1 MTGLICAEYLR
12 WFNNRM
18 QGRKVLLLID
28 NFSGHELGVELVG
41 GKTGLSNV
49 EIEFLLKNTTSHW
62 QPLDQGII
70 SHYKLAY
77 RKLWVSFM
85 LREFEA
91 SRDPNKTV
99 TLLHAIQWTVE
110 A

>member
-1 MTGLICAEYLR
+1 
-12 WFNNRM
+12 M
-18 QGRKVLLLID
+18 QGRKVLLLMD

-70 SHYKLAY
+70 SHYKLVY
-77 RKLWVSFM
+77 RKLLVSFM

-99 TLLHAIQWTVE
+99 TLLYAIRWTVK